1 MPHVDGSAVIGSIHP
16 PVDDHSVGAIAKK
29 GELGNVLRAK
39 DILLTLRLLF
49 FALLLRREI
58 MKMK

>member
-39 DILLTLRLLF
+39 DILLTLRL
-49 FALLLRREI
+49 ALLCSFP
-58 MKMK
+58 

>member
-39 DILLTLRLLF
+39 DILLTLRL
-49 FALLLRREI
+49 ALLLRREI